1 MDAPRSGKALLSRVV
16 NPSPTTIFV
25 SEFIGTALLLLL
37 GIGVGCN
44 QSLKSLSALAPA
56 GCSRALAGASPSS
69 LVPVLPGVAVRNQSR
84 RHHCSGDVRLEST
97 GWDVVPIYIT
107 AQVLGAM
114 VGAILAYLLY
124 KKQFDTN
131 GDNTNTGG
139 FGSTRPRQFLPSG
152 GTSCPETIATFVL
165 VYWVLESSPF
175 VPGTGDSPPEFG
187 NAALGYAGVAFTVI
201 AVGASLGGATGYAIN
216 PARDFGPRFVYWLL
230 LPEGQRKRKLE
241 LRVDRHSG
249 TSDRWGAR
257 RRVV

>member
-1 MDAPRSGKALLSRVV
+1 MEKALLSRVV

-44 QSLKSLSALAPA
+44 QSLKKSFGFGPSWLLTSIGWGFAVFVGASVAWRSGAQLNPAFTIALAMSDSNP
-56 GCSRALAGASPSS
+56 
-69 LVPVLPGVAVRNQSR
+69 Q
-84 RHHCSGDVRLEST
+84 

-139 FGSTRPRQFLPSG
+139 LFYTSASVPSIWWNIL
-152 GTSCPETIATFVL
+152 SETIATFVL

-230 LPEGQRKRKLE
+230 PMKGKGSANWSYAWIAILGPVIGGALAAE
-241 LRVDRHSG
+241 LFNLV
-249 TSDRWGAR
+249 TA
-257 RRVV
+257 